1 MIAVVFRRSLLT
13 RIPCRSLHIA
23 SAQLLLLKSSLSPL
37 EQVLLAVRNSDDAKS
52 LAAFRSAGA
61 ANDELPAKH
70 KTVGFV
76 SHEAK
81 VYIADPLDHLQS
93 VLASIDLFSD
103 L

>member
-1 MIAVVFRRSLLT
+1 LTDRRLLLV
-13 RIPCRSLHIA
+13 RSLHIA

-37 EQVLLAVRNSDDAKS
+37 EQVLLAIRNSDDAKS
-52 LAAFRSAGA
+52 LAAFRSNGAGG
-61 ANDELPAKH
+61 DEPLPGSKH
-70 KTVGFV
+70 RTVGFV

-93 VLASIDLFSD
+93 VLASLDLFSD

>member
-1 MIAVVFRRSLLT
+1 
-13 RIPCRSLHIA
+13 
-23 SAQLLLLKSSLSPL
+23 
-37 EQVLLAVRNSDDAKS
+37 VRNSDDAKS
-52 LAAFRSAGA
+52 LAAFRSSAA
-61 ANDELPAKH
+61 ANDELPGGKH
-70 KTVGFV
+70 KQVGFV